1 MNARAAGG
9 PRLLLLCGLAFSG
22 KTTLAR
28 ALARRLAL
36 PRVSLD
42 EINAERGLSPGG
54 QGLPAEAWEGSHAV
68 AETRLVASFASG
80 RSAVLDDTG
89 CFRWLRDRYRELA
102 RRHGCDTV
110 VVFVDTPVEVIRARI
125 DENTRASNRSTII
138 EEVFARHVAEFEPP
152 EPDERVVRFTPSDDI
167 DVWITANLRTD

>member
-1 MNARAAGG
+1 MSARAAGG

-36 PRVSLD
+36 PCVSLD

-54 QGLPAEAWEGSHAV
+54 RGLPAEAWEGSHAV
-68 AETRLVASFASG
+68 AETRLVATFASG

-138 EEVFARHVAEFEPP
+138 EEVFARHVAEFESP